1 MKDFFLK
8 IGYSKYL
15 NTNKEKKRTSIL
27 FKNHLKKYKIVYLGA
42 IIVFICVG
50 INFWLIYKFIHVLEV
65 NSVIY

>member
-15 NTNKEKKRTSIL
+15 NKEKKGTSVL
-27 FKNHLKKYKIVYLGA
+27 FKKYLKKYKMIYLGLS
-42 IIVFICVG
+42 IVFICIS
-50 INFWLIYKFIHVLEV
+50 INFWLICKFVHILEV